1 MGLYTTVMEEMTE
14 YTGLSP
20 AAFFTIAALMVVVY
34 KMVCGMFVSPED
46 FNKPPIVTAGN
57 INSNLFNSSFSSTN
71 DGNPVQLGDMTEQ
84 QLRAYSGSDSNK
96 PILMAIKGQIYDV
109 SSSRMFYGPG
119 GPYGMFAGRE
129 ASRALALL
137 SFNPQDINGNLE
149 GLDASELE
157 ILQDWEDK
165 FIEKYAKVGQL
176 VPEGTRIEH
185 PESGDK
191 VEESQNR
198 QEKAKAQ

>member
-46 FNKPPIVTAGN
+46 FNQPPIVTAGN
-57 INSNLFNSSFSSTN
+57 IRSNLFNSSFSGTN

-84 QLRAYSGSDSNK
+84 QLRAYNGSDSNK

-149 GLDASELE
+149 GLDDSELE

-191 VEESQNR
+191 VEESRNP